1 MEGISACHL
10 YLFSLLSLPLPH
22 EGEKRTCVCLMK
34 WAGRGEGG
42 GRGRAG
48 RRRNE
53 NCGEKGRRGRER
65 KEQPIKAVDCFGREE
80 ENTKSGHGKR
90 MRRRRWKDWS
100 RGNSLGPRL
109 SRSAKSEAAGERK
122 YFPPA

>member
-1 MEGISACHL
+1 MGWKVSLPAISI
-10 YLFSLLSLPLPH
+10 YFPSSLPLPH

-80 ENTKSGHGKR
+80 EENTKSGHGK
-90 MRRRRWKDWS
+90 KDEEEME
-100 RGNSLGPRL
+100 RL
-109 SRSAKSEAAGERK
+109 V
-122 YFPPA
+122 